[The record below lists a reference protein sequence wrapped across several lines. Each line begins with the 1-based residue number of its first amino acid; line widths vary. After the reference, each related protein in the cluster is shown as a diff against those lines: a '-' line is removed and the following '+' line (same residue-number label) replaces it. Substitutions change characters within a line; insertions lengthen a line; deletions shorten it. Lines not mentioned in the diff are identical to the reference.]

1 MPSYKAIM
9 PTLFEED
16 EFDGDDSICDSSFAP
31 ETASVALSEPVE
43 VSVPA
48 KAKPRRGRP
57 KLEDHERILPD
68 KDRHKFSVQFRSCAH
83 YSPGLAVMIPS
94 GGSDRAARVTMS
106 KNFDE
111 ILYIICNTIGCTD
124 ITWKLELS
132 YTMKQVP
139 HPGLQLDSLMD
150 WGGFKEHIRSVF
162 GWKDELVNVTIL
174 VSKEV
179 SHWIP
184 LVSSL
189 YSQSLHSVFRCLTCP
204 KEICSPSSIQ

>member
-1 MPSYKAIM
+1 
-9 PTLFEED
+9 
-16 EFDGDDSICDSSFAP
+16 
-31 ETASVALSEPVE
+31 
-43 VSVPA
+43 
-48 KAKPRRGRP
+48 
-57 KLEDHERILPD
+57 
-68 KDRHKFSVQFRSCAH
+68 
-83 YSPGLAVMIPS
+83 MIPS
-94 GGSDRAARVTMS
+94 GGSDRAARVTTDMS

-111 ILYIICNTIGCTD
+111 ILYIIQSTISCAD
-124 ITWKLELS
+124 VVRKLELS

-139 HPGLQLDSLMD
+139 RPGLQLDSLTD
-150 WGGFKEHIRSVF
+150 WEGFKEHVRSVF

-204 KEICSPSSIQ
+204 KEIRSPGSIW